1 METQVKNMLK
11 ELEPALIKFT
21 QDIIRIKSITCEEKE
36 VALFIKEKMI
46 ELGYDDV
53 IIDKL
58 GNVIGVIGNGET
70 KVMYDS
76 HIDTVTVN
84 DEDEWKYGAFSG
96 EIVDGNIYGRGT
108 VDMKSAVAATVYAG
122 YAIKK
127 LGLDKGKTIYISTSV
142 MEEDYDGQALLYL
155 CKENDIYPDYVI
167 ICEPSSMNL
176 ALGHRGRALIK
187 INTTGVSAHGSAPEK
202 GDNAVYKMNEIIKR
216 VEKLGQEFIS
226 REGEKGSV
234 ALTKIES
241 GAVSLNAIPPTC
253 SIYLDRR
260 LIIGE
265 DKQFIA
271 KEIEKLIEGTGA
283 TWEIYDEVGK
293 SWTDE
298 NLVLHSFL
306 PAWEIH
312 KDHELTKACLNAYG
326 ELNGEAPKMF
336 KWDFCTNGVATAG
349 ILNIPTIGI
358 GPGDP
363 KLAHT
368 RDEHCP
374 LSDIIEACEFYT
386 NLAKHL

>member
-1 METQVKNMLK
+1 MRKQIKNMIK
-11 ELEPALIKFT
+11 ELEPALTKFT

-36 VALFIKEKMI
+36 LALFIKEKMI

-58 GNVIGVIGNGET
+58 GNVIGVIGDGET

-96 EIVDGNIYGRGT
+96 ELVEGNIYGRGT

-122 YAIKK
+122 HAIKK

-155 CKENDIYPDYVI
+155 CRENHIHPDYVI

-187 INTTGVSAHGSAPEK
+187 INTEGVSAHGSAPEK
-202 GDNAVYKMNEIIKR
+202 GDNAVYKMNVIIKR
-216 VEKLGQEFIS
+216 VEKLAKEFINK
-226 REGEKGSV
+226 EGEKGSV

-241 GAVSLNAIPPTC
+241 GAVSLNAIPPIC

-265 DKQFIA
+265 DKAFITE
-271 KEIEKLIEGTGA
+271 EIEKLIEDTDA

-306 PAWEIH
+306 PAWEID
-312 KDHELTKACLNAYG
+312 KNHELTKACSNAYRELKG
-326 ELNGEAPKMF
+326 ESPEMF

-386 NLAKHL
+386 NLANHL